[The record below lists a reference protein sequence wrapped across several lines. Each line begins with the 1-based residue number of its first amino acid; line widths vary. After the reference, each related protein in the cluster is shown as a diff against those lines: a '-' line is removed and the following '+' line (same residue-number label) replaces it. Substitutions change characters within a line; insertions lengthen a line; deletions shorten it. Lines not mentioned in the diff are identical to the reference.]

1 MERPPRR
8 SCSTPQS
15 PGEHTILY
23 TVTDPKGLMGSAS
36 RTVIVSALK
45 AANDNP
51 QPQEQSSHDGN
62 HATSSS
68 PSSVAVHSM

>member
-1 MERPPRR
+1 
-8 SCSTPQS
+8 
-15 PGEHTILY
+15 
-23 TVTDPKGLMGSAS
+23 MGSAS

-45 AANDNP
+45 AANENP
-51 QPQEQSSHDGN
+51 QPREAEQSSHDGN